1 MLDVLRNLF
10 DDNAREVKR
19 LQKTVDNINEFEP
32 YIRSLS
38 DDELRAKTQEFK
50 ERLAEG
56 ETLDDIL
63 PEAFAVVREAGWRVV
78 GQRPFDVQLMGG
90 IVLHQGRI

>member
-1 MLDVLRNLF
+1 MSQKRSSGEYTHHSALITHHLRKEGEGMLNALRNLF

-38 DDELRAKTQEFK
+38 DDEL
-50 ERLAEG
+50 
-56 ETLDDIL
+56 
-63 PEAFAVVREAGWRVV
+63 
-78 GQRPFDVQLMGG
+78 
-90 IVLHQGRI
+90 